1 MGKSLFSMRRTAES
15 RGFGRICFIF
25 SPRYLGTTVC
35 LGVCFCWGL
44 VCVLFSLSF
53 VLVTFSTQ
61 VFLRITASPLH
72 RQENLWPTRLRA
84 RPAMAKKK
92 ITGLVRAPFLH
103 PSMALHQQM
112 DQS

>member
-15 RGFGRICFIF
+15 RGFGRVCFIF

-61 VFLRITASPLH
+61 VFCESLQVLFTDKRIYG
-72 RQENLWPTRLRA
+72 RQGFVLDRLWR
-84 RPAMAKKK
+84 KKK

-112 DQS
+112 DKS